1 MLRVARELR
10 KETEQFGVTSRQVT
24 LLWLVKQS
32 PGLTL
37 RALAE
42 AEAISAP
49 ALSGHIDRLE
59 RAGLLVR
66 VRSDVDRR
74 RVGLEL
80 TPRASGSSARCASGV
95 PRGSRSAST
104 ASSPKPSGRSRR
116 RSSRCASSWDK
127 PREQRHIR
135 TAGANVPQ
143 PPSSLQLPALLR
155 RADRLARGL
164 VDAERRSRVARA
176 LPLSLAAHRGDAA
189 LLPLRAV
196 HGVRVVRGLDRR
208 STEHPHV
215 SSSGPRSPR

>member
-1 MLRVARELR
+1 MISGTTDLALALANDLRPIVLRVARELR

-24 LLWLVKQS
+24 LLWLVKRS

-80 TPRASGSSARCASGV
+80 TPEGERLL
-95 PRGSRSAST
+95 RSV
-104 ASSPKPSGRSRR
+104 
-116 RSSRCASSWDK
+116 
-127 PREQRHIR
+127 RERR
-135 TAGANVPQ
+135 TAW
-143 PPSSLQLPALLR
+143 L
-155 RADRLARGL
+155 
-164 VDAERRSRVARA
+164 AERLNGLDPEAQRA
-176 LPLSLAAHRGDAA
+176 IEEAIE
-189 LLPLRAV
+189 PLRELL
-196 HGVRVVRGLDRR
+196 GQPG
-208 STEHPHV
+208 
-215 SSSGPRSPR
+215 